1 MNILLRSLI
10 VFISAVSVYDIY
22 CTVLL
27 NDSLDYFEE
36 NNIASSMLTTTERH
50 IVHMK
55 YGHYLDYKTVDVSKL
70 VAVKAAGL
78 AISISLMQWTLT
90 SMKRKMATA
99 IIVPVSAGMLCLL
112 VYLTI

>member
-1 MNILLRSLI
+1 MNILLRLLVCFI
-10 VFISAVSVYDIY
+10 VSVAVYDIY

-27 NDSLDYFEE
+27 NDTLDSFEE
-36 NNIASSMLTTTERH
+36 NTLAASMLTNTERH
-50 IVHMK
+50 VVHIK
-55 YGHYLDYKTVDVSKL
+55 HGHYLDYKTIDVSML

-78 AISISLMQWTLT
+78 AISVALMQWVLA

-99 IIVPVSAGMLCLL
+99 IIVPISAGMLCLL